1 MRVYANGTPYTLSES
16 PVFEGGEGALHELKD
31 QPTRLVKR
39 YHSAPSAYR
48 SAQIRA
54 IMARAKKHLPTH
66 GSAHHPY
73 GPFALPLNVVYGDEA
88 ERRPV
93 GCLIPYVT
101 HAVPLYVLF
110 NPHDRTRAFPTWTF
124 RHQLNLVAT
133 LVDQLNTLHKAEI
146 IVGDLSH
153 SNLLVDQEGHPFW
166 IDLDGAHVPAAAG
179 FQPFRRQ
186 VFTSEYLP
194 EIAAD
199 QALGLLDDRD
209 TSTLQQFDWYAL
221 GVISYQLLFT
231 GNLPFTFQ
239 PNAKRKARTQ
249 TEPFGAFETTLR
261 SLFEQ
266 PSNRNYGAWMRVLEA
281 LSLQRCQ
288 DHRQHEYVA
297 QDGPCPW
304 CILERKHRVAWFG
317 TLSPHMV
324 GSALKVNLPSDVQE
338 LRPFIEQATERLER
352 ILKAIRALDD
362 FLHLKPSALK
372 ALPNP
377 RQWTNQRKTLSDRIN
392 KLLEDVQLDSDTV
405 SWQHFLSITAMSE
418 LKVPGLGPKRQ
429 ETLRQHGIHTLQ
441 DWMKRAEQHE
451 TGLGITLSNR
461 ISQALVHA
469 HDMQLHRSN
478 QTIKMLL
485 KLRLS
490 RILSDMEMLE
500 KEVKDLI
507 FKVQTSEADT

>member
-1 MRVYANGTPYTLSES
+1 
-16 PVFEGGEGALHELKD
+16 
-31 QPTRLVKR
+31 
-39 YHSAPSAYR
+39 
-48 SAQIRA
+48 
-54 IMARAKKHLPTH
+54 
-66 GSAHHPY
+66 
-73 GPFALPLNVVYGDEA
+73 
-88 ERRPV
+88 
-93 GCLIPYVT
+93 
-101 HAVPLYVLF
+101 
-110 NPHDRTRAFPTWTF
+110 
-124 RHQLNLVAT
+124 
-133 LVDQLNTLHKAEI
+133 
-146 IVGDLSH
+146 
-153 SNLLVDQEGHPFW
+153 
-166 IDLDGAHVPAAAG
+166 
-179 FQPFRRQ
+179 
-186 VFTSEYLP
+186 
-194 EIAAD
+194 
-199 QALGLLDDRD
+199 
-209 TSTLQQFDWYAL
+209 
-221 GVISYQLLFT
+221 
-231 GNLPFTFQ
+231 
-239 PNAKRKARTQ
+239 
-249 TEPFGAFETTLR
+249 
-261 SLFEQ
+261 
-266 PSNRNYGAWMRVLEA
+266 
-281 LSLQRCQ
+281 
-288 DHRQHEYVA
+288 
-297 QDGPCPW
+297 
-304 CILERKHRVAWFG
+304 
-317 TLSPHMV
+317 MV

-362 FLHLKPSALK
+362 FLHLEPSALN

-478 QTIKMLL
+478 QTIKMLI